1 MSSDSSETRMSPFDA
16 IFAEGVLDPMVS
28 AQRSMRADLPKRFWK
43 SVTLEE
49 GEAGYQI
56 LLDGRPAKT
65 PGRSALASPTKAI
78 AERMKA
84 EWDAVGE
91 RLDPAELPMT
101 KLINV
106 ALDAVEGNRESILD
120 DIAAYAGSDLVC
132 YRAERPEGLVE
143 RQSTVWDPYVQ
154 RLSTHHD
161 IEMKLATGIIHVEQ
175 ERETLAALRALADR
189 RAVDAQALVAL
200 HLATTLLGS
209 AILALALAEPG
220 GCDGR
225 AQAIWLASYVDEDWN
240 RDQCGEDEE
249 ATALRAKRWRDFDAA
264 AFVLCSGPV

>member
-1 MSSDSSETRMSPFDA
+1 MSSDSSETGMSPFDA
-16 IFAEGVLDPMVS
+16 IFADGVLDPMVS
-28 AQRSMRADLPKRFWK
+28 AQKSMRADLPKRFWK
-43 SVTLEE
+43 TVTLEQDE
-49 GEAGYQI
+49 GGYQV

-65 PGRSALASPTKAI
+65 PGRAALASPSPAI
-78 AERMKA
+78 AERMRA

-106 ALDAVEGNRESILD
+106 ALDQGSDSREAIIK
-120 DIAAYAGSDLVC
+120 DITAYAGSDLVC

-154 RLSTHHD
+154 RLSTHHS
-161 IEMKLATGIIHVEQ
+161 ITMKLAAGIVHVDQ
-175 ERETLAALRALADR
+175 EPETLAAIQALVDA
-189 RAVDAQALVAL
+189 RAVDAESLVAL

-209 AILALALAEPG
+209 AVLALALAEPG

-240 RDQCGEDEE
+240 RAQWGEDEE
-249 ATALRAKRWRDFDAA
+249 AKALRAKRWRDYEVA
-264 AFVLCSGPV
+264 AFVLCSNPG

>member
-16 IFAEGVLDPMVS
+16 IFADGVIDPMVS

-43 SVTLEE
+43 AVTLEE
-49 GEAGYQI
+49 GEDGYQI

-65 PGRSALASPTKAI
+65 PGRAALASPTIAI
-78 AERMKA
+78 AERMRE

-106 ALDAVEGNRESILD
+106 ALDQAEGSREAILD
-120 DIAAYAGSDLVC
+120 DITAYAGSDLVC

-143 RQSTVWDPYVQ
+143 RQGTVWDPYVQ
-154 RLSTHHD
+154 RLSTHHA
-161 IEMKLATGIIHVEQ
+161 IEMKLAPGIVHVEQ
-175 ERETLAALRALADR
+175 DSDALAAVRALVDR

-209 AILALALAEPG
+209 AVLALALAEPG

-240 RDQCGEDEE
+240 RTLWGEDEE
-249 ATALRAKRWRDFDAA
+249 AKALRARRWRDYDAA
-264 AFVLCSGPV
+264 AFVLCAGPV

>member
-1 MSSDSSETRMSPFDA
+1 MSDSMSPFDA
-16 IFAEGVLDPMVS
+16 IFADGVLDPMVS

-43 SVTLEE
+43 TVTLDERK
-49 GEAGYQI
+49 GGYQI

-65 PGRSALASPTKAI
+65 PGRTALASPTKAI

-106 ALDAVEGNRESILD
+106 ALDQAEGSREAILD

-132 YRAERPEGLVE
+132 YRAERPEGLVD
-143 RQSTVWDPYVQ
+143 RQNTVWNPYLQ
-154 RLSTHHD
+154 RLATHHS
-161 IEMKLATGIIHVEQ
+161 IEMKLAGGIVHVSQ
-175 ERETLAALRALADR
+175 KPETLAAIRALADK

-209 AILALALAEPG
+209 AVLALALAEPG
-220 GCDGR
+220 GFDGR
-225 AQAIWLASYVDEDWN
+225 ARAIWLASVVDEDWN
-240 RDQCGEDEE
+240 RAQWGEDDE
-249 ATALRAKRWRDFDAA
+249 AKALRALRWRDFETA
-264 AFVLCSGPV
+264 AFVLCKLVD

>member
-1 MSSDSSETRMSPFDA
+1 MSSDSSEKSMSPFDA
-16 IFAEGVLDPMVS
+16 IFADGVIDPMVS

-43 SVTLEE
+43 NVTLED
-49 GEAGYQI
+49 GKDGYQV

-65 PGRSALASPTKAI
+65 PGRAPLASPTRAL

-91 RLDPAELPMT
+91 RLDPAALPMT

-106 ALDAVEGNRESILD
+106 ALDQVDGSRDAILD
-120 DIAAYAGSDLVC
+120 DIAAYAGNDLVC

-154 RLSTHHD
+154 RLSTHHN
-161 IEMKLATGIIHVEQ
+161 IEMKLALGIVHVVQTSEA
-175 ERETLAALRALADR
+175 LAAVRALADR
-189 RAVDAQALVAL
+189 RAVDRQALVAL

-209 AILALALAEPG
+209 AVLALALAEPG
-220 GCDGR
+220 NCDGR

-240 RDQCGEDEE
+240 RAQWGEDEE
-249 ATALRAKRWRDFDAA
+249 ASALRTLRWRDFDAA
-264 AFVLCSGPV
+264 AFVLHATQS

>member
-1 MSSDSSETRMSPFDA
+1 MSNESSKTMSPFDA
-16 IFAEGVLDPMVS
+16 IFADGVLDPMVS

-43 SVTLEE
+43 KVSLKDGE
-49 GEAGYQI
+49 GGYQV

-65 PGRSALASPTKAI
+65 PGRAPLASPTMRI

-106 ALDAVEGNRESILD
+106 AIDRGQASREAILD

-132 YRAERPEGLVE
+132 YRAERPDGLVE
-143 RQSTVWDPYVQ
+143 RQTTVWDPYVQ
-154 RLSTHHD
+154 RLSTHHS
-161 IEMKLATGIIHVEQ
+161 IVLKLAAGVMHVEQ
-175 ERETLAALRALADR
+175 DPQALAAIRALADK
-189 RAVDAQALVAL
+189 RAVDSQALVAL

-209 AILALALAEPG
+209 AVLALALAEPG

-225 AQAIWLASYVDEDWN
+225 ARAIWLASYVDEDWN
-240 RDQCGEDEE
+240 RAQWGEDEE
-249 ATALRAKRWRDFDAA
+249 AKALRARRWRDYDAA
-264 AFVLCSGPV
+264 AFVLCANAE

>member
-1 MSSDSSETRMSPFDA
+1 MSDSMSPFDA
-16 IFAEGVLDPMVS
+16 IFADGPIDPMVS

-43 SVTLEE
+43 EVTLQDGE
-49 GEAGYQI
+49 GGYQI

-65 PGRSALASPTKAI
+65 PGRAPLASPTKAV
-78 AERMKA
+78 AERMQA

-106 ALDAVEGNRESILD
+106 AIDRAGEARESILD
-120 DIAAYAGSDLVC
+120 DIAAYAASDLVC

-143 RQSTVWDPYVQ
+143 RQSTVWDPYLQ
-154 RLSTHHD
+154 RLSTHHA
-161 IEMKLATGIIHVEQ
+161 IEMKLASGIIHVTQ
-175 ERETLAALRALADR
+175 EPDALAALRALADR
-189 RAVDAQALVAL
+189 RAVNAETLVAL

-225 AQAIWLASYVDEDWN
+225 AQAVWLASYVDEDWN
-240 RDQCGEDEE
+240 RDQWGEDEE
-249 ATALRAKRWRDFDAA
+249 ATSLRAKRWRDFEAA
-264 AFVLCSGPV
+264 AFIFCGGSD